1 MHNIHANES
10 VQNAVASFKVGST
23 LGSSFRSSI
32 GTTASPI
39 SVRTSDNLT
48 RSISFGASE
57 YIVPS
62 GTGNFV
68 AIHKEVGEGI
78 IAMPAYTFG
87 TRRGMVEEMPEDEPI
102 GSLVPLDDTLC
113 SLLLIAGI
121 YLLIRFFR
129 NSKIRINNFVNKTS
143 I

>member
-78 IAMPAYTFG
+78 IAMPAYTSE
-87 TRRGMVEEMPEDEPI
+87 TNKRMVGAMPEDEPI
-102 GSLVPLDDTLC
+102 GSLVPLDDALF
-113 SLLLIAGI
+113 SLFLIAGI
-121 YLLIRFFR
+121 YLLIGFVR
-129 NSKIRINNFVNKTS
+129 NRKLLIKKFYK
-143 I
+143 